1 MLTAATAARC
11 PARGKISPVGRE
23 SKMTMSTTTLL
34 GLLKQQKYEFF
45 SGVPCS
51 NFADLFQQVALDKD
65 ITSVPASNEGSAL
78 SFAVGATLA
87 GQRSVVALQNSGLG
101 NIINPLTSLVQINC
115 IPTLLLVSVRG
126 LTDEP
131 EDEPQHRIMGANTH
145 ALLDQLAIPWSEF
158 DGTPQGFMA
167 TLRKAEEAFERS
179 VSFAILVRKGQLSAG
194 LGVVANGEQQVERYP
209 LSVGCALEI
218 ISEALRPTDLV
229 VSTTGFIS
237 RELFRVSDRP
247 ENFYM
252 QGSLGHCSA
261 VAAGVALAHPSRR
274 VVALDGDGAV
284 LMHMGVLSTIGYA
297 SPRNFLHVV
306 LDNEGYVSTGKQD
319 STSVTSSLEAVAAAC
334 GYRAVCRCVTGAE
347 LGEAVARSLS
357 TEGPH
362 FLLCKVNQSHS
373 RSLPR
378 VTSRHSPEEN
388 KEAFQIALNQA
399 EAFDLQ
405 AVPAGVAG

>member
-1 MLTAATAARC
+1 MA
-11 PARGKISPVGRE
+11 
-23 SKMTMSTTTLL
+23 MSTTTLL

-65 ITSVPASNEGSAL
+65 ITSVPASSEGSAL

-115 IPTLLLVSVRG
+115 IPTLLLISVRG
-126 LTDEP
+126 HTAEP

-145 ALLDQLAIPWSEF
+145 ALLDQLAVPWSEF

-167 TLRKAEEAFERS
+167 TLLKAEEAFERS
-179 VSFAILVRKGQLSAG
+179 HSFAVLVRKGQLSAG
-194 LGVVANGEQQVERYP
+194 LGVVGNDEQQVSNYP

-218 ISEALRPTDLV
+218 LSEALRPTDLV

-261 VAAGVALAHPSRR
+261 VAAGVALARPSRR
-274 VVALDGDGAV
+274 VVAVDDGAV

-297 SPRNFLHVV
+297 APRNFLHIV
-306 LDNEGYVSTGKQD
+306 LDNEGYVSTGRQE
-319 STSVTSSLEAVAAAC
+319 STSVTSSLEAVATAC
-334 GYRAVCRCVTGAE
+334 GYRAVSRCVTRAE
-347 LGEAVARSLS
+347 LDDAVARSLS

-362 FLLCKVNQSHS
+362 FVLCKVNQAHSHA
-373 RSLPR
+373 LPR
-378 VTSRHSPEEN
+378 VTSRHTPEEN
-388 KEAFQIALNQA
+388 KRAFEIAL
-399 EAFDLQ
+399 EEPPAFHLQ
-405 AVPAGVAG
+405 SVPAGAVR

>member
-1 MLTAATAARC
+1 
-11 PARGKISPVGRE
+11 
-23 SKMTMSTTTLL
+23 MTLSTTTLL
-34 GLLKQQKYEFF
+34 GLLKQQKFEFF

-51 NFADLFQQVALDKD
+51 NFADLFQQVSLDSD
-65 ITSVPASNEGSAL
+65 ITSVPAASEGSAL
-78 SFAVGATLA
+78 SFAVGAALA
-87 GQRSVVALQNSGLG
+87 GRRSVVALQNSGLG
-101 NIINPLTSLVQINC
+101 NIVNPLTSLVQVNC
-115 IPTLLLVSVRG
+115 IPTLLLISVRG
-126 LTDEP
+126 HTDEP

-167 TLRKAEEAFERS
+167 CLLKAEDAFQRS
-179 VSFAILVRKGQLSAG
+179 VSFAVLVRKGQLSAG
-194 LGVVANGEQQVERYP
+194 LGIVVNGEQQVSDYP

-218 ISEALRPTDLV
+218 ISEVLRPSDLV

-237 RELFRVSDRP
+237 RELFRLSDRAG
-247 ENFYM
+247 NFYM

-261 VAAGVALAHPSRR
+261 VAAGIALARPSRR

-297 SPRNFLHVV
+297 SPRNFLHIV
-306 LDNEGYVSTGKQD
+306 LDNEGYVSTGGQE
-319 STSVTSSLEAVAAAC
+319 STSVTSSLEAVAVAC
-334 GYRAVCRCVTGAE
+334 GYRAVSRCVTSVE
-347 LGEAVARSLS
+347 LNDAVARSLS

-378 VTSRHSPEEN
+378 VTSRHTPEEN
-388 KEAFQIALNQA
+388 KRAFQIALNQPP
-399 EAFDLQ
+399 AFHLQ
-405 AVPAGVAG
+405 AAPAVAVR

>member
-1 MLTAATAARC
+1 
-11 PARGKISPVGRE
+11 
-23 SKMTMSTTTLL
+23 MTMSTTTLL

-51 NFADLFQQVALDKD
+51 NFADLFQQASLDND
-65 ITSVPASNEGSAL
+65 ITSVPAASEGSAL
-78 SFAVGATLA
+78 SFAVGAALA
-87 GQRSVVALQNSGLG
+87 GRRSVVALQNSGLG
-101 NIINPLTSLVQINC
+101 NIINPLTSLVQVNA
-115 IPTLLLVSVRG
+115 IPTLLLISVRG
-126 LTDEP
+126 HTDEP

-167 TLRKAEEAFERS
+167 TLVKAEEAFQRS
-179 VSFAILVRKGQLSAG
+179 TSFAVLVRKSQLSAG
-194 LGVVANGEQQVERYP
+194 LGVVIDGEQQVSDYP
-209 LSVGCALEI
+209 LSVGSALEI
-218 ISEALRPTDLV
+218 VSEALRPADLV

-274 VVALDGDGAV
+274 VVAVDGDGAV

-297 SPRNFLHVV
+297 SPRNFLHIV
-306 LDNEGYVSTGKQD
+306 LDNEGYVSTGKQE

-334 GYRAVCRCVTGAE
+334 GYRAVSRCVTSAE
-347 LGEAVARSLS
+347 LGEAIARSLS

-378 VTSRHSPEEN
+378 VTSHHTPEEN
-388 KEAFQIALNQA
+388 TRAFQIALN
-399 EAFDLQ
+399 EPRAFDLQ
-405 AVPAGVAG
+405 AVPAGAAR

>member
-1 MLTAATAARC
+1 
-11 PARGKISPVGRE
+11 
-23 SKMTMSTTTLL
+23 MSTTTLL

-51 NFADLFQQVALDKD
+51 NFADLFQQASLDND
-65 ITSVPASNEGSAL
+65 ITSVPAASEGSAL
-78 SFAVGATLA
+78 SFAVGAALA
-87 GQRSVVALQNSGLG
+87 GRRSVVALQNSGLG
-101 NIINPLTSLVQINC
+101 NIINPLTSLVQVNA
-115 IPTLLLVSVRG
+115 IPTLLLISVRG
-126 LTDEP
+126 HTDEP

-167 TLRKAEEAFERS
+167 TLVKAEEAFQRS
-179 VSFAILVRKGQLSAG
+179 TSFAVLVRKGQLSAG
-194 LGVVANGEQQVERYP
+194 LGVVIDGEQQVSDYP
-209 LSVGCALEI
+209 LSVGSALEI
-218 ISEALRPTDLV
+218 VSEALRPADLV

-297 SPRNFLHVV
+297 SPRNFLHIV
-306 LDNEGYVSTGKQD
+306 LDNEGYVSTGKQE

-334 GYRAVCRCVTGAE
+334 GYRAVSRCVTSAE
-347 LGEAVARSLS
+347 LGEAIARSLS

-378 VTSRHSPEEN
+378 VTSHHTPEEN
-388 KEAFQIALNQA
+388 TRAFQIALN
-399 EAFDLQ
+399 EPRAFDLQ
-405 AVPAGVAG
+405 AVPAGAAR